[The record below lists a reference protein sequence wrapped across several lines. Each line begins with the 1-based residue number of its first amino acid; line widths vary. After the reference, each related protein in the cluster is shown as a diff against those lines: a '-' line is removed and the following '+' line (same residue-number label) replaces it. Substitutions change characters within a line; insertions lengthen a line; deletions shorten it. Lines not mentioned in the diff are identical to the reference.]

1 MVIYLRWAPPT
12 SQKINYPTTES
23 TESTEETGIEFFSLC
38 SLWFKFLEVYAYLL
52 FFMAG
57 FME

>member
-12 SQKINYPTTES
+12 IQKINYPTTES
-23 TESTEETGIEFFSLC
+23 TEETEIDFFSLC

-52 FFMAG
+52 FFTPLKG
-57 FME
+57 S